1 MTTTT
6 NGQVRKTLASQL
18 DRLDSILDGLSD
30 GLSEAVATAVQQAV
44 TAAVQQA
51 VSVAITELLTNA
63 ELQRL
68 LHPPAPQPPP
78 AQPPTPPPVEGKGGL
93 LRGVLGL
100 ARRTWSAARS
110 AAGSVWGRVQAVAR
124 GAGQLAK
131 AGVQRVRRGAC
142 ALWGLLVTN
151 RVARA
156 VGVGAL
162 AATVCYVSGPVA
174 GVLGNLARALPG
186 LLANAV
192 AAVLSYFNGG

>member
-6 NGQVRKTLASQL
+6 NTASSPRKTLATQL
-18 DRLDSILDGLSD
+18 DRLDSILDSLSD

-51 VSVAITELLTNA
+51 VVEVMTNA

-68 LHPPAPQPPP
+68 LHPPTPPPPP
-78 AQPPTPPPVEGKGGL
+78 AQPPTPPPVPEKGGGL
-93 LRGVLGL
+93 LQGVLGL
-100 ARRTWSAARS
+100 ARRTWAAARS
-110 AAGSVWGRVQAVAR
+110 AAGSAWGRVQAVAR

-131 AGVQRVRRGAC
+131 AGVDRVRRGAC
-142 ALWGLLVTN
+142 TLYVLLLTN

-162 AATVCYVSGPVA
+162 AATVCYASG
-174 GVLGNLARALPG
+174 
-186 LLANAV
+186 
-192 AAVLSYFNGG
+192 